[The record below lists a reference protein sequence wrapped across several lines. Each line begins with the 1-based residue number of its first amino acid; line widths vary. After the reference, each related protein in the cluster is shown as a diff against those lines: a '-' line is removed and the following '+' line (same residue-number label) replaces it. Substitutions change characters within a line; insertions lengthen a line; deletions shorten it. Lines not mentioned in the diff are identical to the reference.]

1 MENKFCDGRLKM
13 SFELRII
20 AAYSDNRVI
29 GKNGHIPFNFK
40 ADKNRFA
47 KRTEGKPIIMG
58 RLTYKSIGRVLPNRY
73 NIILSSNH
81 SYEVEGAYCAT
92 CFDEAVEAARAD
104 FESEEEVAYV
114 VGGER
119 VYRRT
124 LESQL
129 LTRLELTEV
138 HIDVDI
144 KDGDKVTYFPE
155 FGPEW
160 VVERREE
167 GTYTRNKGGVMV
179 PYSFVDYVR

>member
-1 MENKFCDGRLKM
+1 MRHLA
-13 SFELRII
+13 L
-20 AAYSDNRVI
+20 
-29 GKNGHIPFNFK
+29 
-40 ADKNRFA
+40 
-47 KRTEGKPIIMG
+47 
-58 RLTYKSIGRVLPNRY
+58 VLPLPVQSGTPEQSVSQ
-73 NIILSSNH
+73 IP
-81 SYEVEGAYCAT
+81 EGQA
-92 CFDEAVEAARAD
+92 

-179 PYSFVDYVR
+179 HYSFVDYVR